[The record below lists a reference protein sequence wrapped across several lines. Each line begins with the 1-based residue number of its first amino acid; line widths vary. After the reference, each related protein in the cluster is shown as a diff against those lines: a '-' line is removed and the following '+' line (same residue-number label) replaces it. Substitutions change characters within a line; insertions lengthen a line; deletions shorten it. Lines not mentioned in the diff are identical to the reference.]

1 MVYKVTKKSYGFVL
15 TDKEGEERIF
25 DSEIELS
32 MFLAGWAVKGMKEG
46 EEKLVTDVEIV
57 NAMV

>member
-32 MFLAGWAVKGMKEG
+32 MFLAGWVVKGMKEG

-57 NAMV
+57 NAMI